1 MHINRGFDLT
11 MTESTLRNLPPNAD
25 INTPAILKQAVK
37 ASIKLGELKGLLS
50 GIPNA
55 AILVDT
61 LSLQEAKDS
70 SEIESIITTQDE
82 MYKADIFSEFGAGTA
97 AKEVSNYAR
106 ALRIEFAE
114 LQTTGSL
121 RIQTILNIQS
131 ELVGNDAGFRAL
143 PGTVLKND
151 ATGETLYTPP
161 QNLETIRSLMDNLV
175 AFINDDSICDAD
187 PLVKM
192 AIIHYQF
199 ESIHPF
205 YDGNG
210 RTGRILNIVYLV
222 LKKLLDY
229 PVLYM
234 SRYIISER
242 QTYYQLIQNIHETG
256 DWENWIVFMLR
267 GVERTASQTIELIN
281 HIRIQMQEMTSAIQ
295 TEFPRWYSQDLINTL
310 FKHPYTRIEF
320 IERDLSVTR
329 LTAAKYLNGLAAKGL
344 LTKHKIG
351 RNNYYVNFRLFELFL
366 KGIKE

>member
-1 MHINRGFDLT
+1 MAEYML
-11 MTESTLRNLPPNAD
+11 EKLPPNAD

-37 ASIKLGELKGLLS
+37 ASIKLGELKGVVS

-70 SEIESIITTQDE
+70 SEVENIITTQDE
-82 MYKADIFSEFGAGTA
+82 MYKADIFSEFGAGSS

-106 ALRIEFAE
+106 ALRTGFAE
-114 LQTTGSL
+114 LQTKGLLTT
-121 RIQTILNIQS
+121 QTILTIQS
-131 ELVGNDAGFRAL
+131 ELVGNDAGFRTL

-151 ATGETLYTPP
+151 ATGETIYTPP
-161 QNLETIRSLMDNLV
+161 QNLETIRSLMDNLI
-175 AFINDDSICDAD
+175 AFINDDQMCDAD

-192 AIIHYQF
+192 AIAHYQF

-210 RTGRILNIVYLV
+210 RTGRILNILYFI
-222 LKKLLDY
+222 LKNMLDY
-229 PVLYM
+229 PVLYL

-242 QTYYQLIQNIHETG
+242 QNYYQLFQDVRDSG
-256 DWENWIVFMLR
+256 RWENWIVFMLR
-267 GVERTASQTIELIN
+267 GVERTANQTIELIN
-281 HIRIQMQEMTSAIQ
+281 QIRIQMQEMKSAIQ
-295 TEFPRWYSQDLINTL
+295 SEFPRWVSQDLINTL

-329 LTAAKYLNGLAAKGL
+329 LTASKYLNGLASKGL

-351 RNNYYVNFRLFELFL
+351 RNNYYVNFRLFDLFS
-366 KGIKE
+366 KGTKE